1 MFMVSFLYFY
11 RLDINFKTVKKY
23 GSFYSQ
29 LYTDKGKQDKVKIV
43 DVTKRPSKVKHA
55 QKIFIPRV
63 LFTLVNLRYPTSFQA

>member
-1 MFMVSFLYFY
+1 MLVVNINVSLLNKVIIRGKFKNIMFMVSFLYFY

-43 DVTKRPSKVKHA
+43 DVTKRPSKV
-55 QKIFIPRV
+55 
-63 LFTLVNLRYPTSFQA
+63 

>member
-1 MFMVSFLYFY
+1 MLVVNINVSLFCRGKFKNIMFMVSFLYFY

-43 DVTKRPSKVKHA
+43 DVTKRPSKV
-55 QKIFIPRV
+55 
-63 LFTLVNLRYPTSFQA
+63 